1 MRFVK
6 IFSPSNP
13 STFSPEID
21 SCFSVNWSSKAGL
34 VGTMA
39 GLMVGMSELRDC
51 YQSDV
56 AKEYI

>member
-6 IFSPSNP
+6 IFSASNP
-13 STFSPEID
+13 STFPPEN
-21 SCFSVNWSSKAGL
+21 SCFSVNWSSKARL

-56 AKEYI
+56 GKEYMN